1 MQKTELIQELK
12 NISILK
18 KFSDDFFEAFIPHLK
33 INSYSAGHHIIS
45 EDDSGRDMFLLL
57 EGDVRVIKKTLSGD
71 KYTAAI
77 LKAEMG
83 IFFGEVGLLTEEKR
97 TASIV
102 AESQIKL
109 ASIDASSF
117 QKFMNEYPLL
127 GAQLLFEIGSSV
139 CARLNKANK
148 DTIILY
154 EALMG
159 EIGTTNLGVNLA
171 T

>member
-77 LKAEMG
+77 
-83 IFFGEVGLLTEEKR
+83 
-97 TASIV
+97 V